1 MDGTVACA
9 PLSPPAPPPSGLPQ
23 PRTASRTRTTGETSV
38 EAAVDIDGAGSCEAC
53 TGVKF
58 IDHLIASLS
67 KHSMIDMRVRA
78 SSLDGI
84 GHHLIEDAA
93 ITVASA
99 IDEALGD
106 RSGIARFGHASVPMD
121 EALADASV
129 DLVRRRHCT
138 VDVPLRRDSIEG
150 VAREDLDHFL
160 RSLLEN
166 LDCCAHVSVRYG
178 ENDHHK
184 AEAAVKSLA
193 VALRAAASRD
203 PRRAGAQ
210 PSTKGS
216 M

>member
-1 MDGTVACA
+1 MGLDSGRA
-9 PLSPPAPPPSGLPQ
+9 PAPPR
-23 PRTASRTRTTGETSV
+23 PRTASRTRATAETSV
-38 EAAVDIDGAGSCEAC
+38 EVAAGIDGTGAC
-53 TGVKF
+53 TARTGVKF
-58 IDHLIASLS
+58 VDHLLASLS
-67 KHSMIDMRVRA
+67 KHSMIDLDVSAR
-78 SSLDGI
+78 SIDGI
-84 GHHLIEDAA
+84 EHHLVEDTA
-93 ITVASA
+93 IAVASA
-99 IDEALGD
+99 IDGALGD
-106 RSGIARFGHASVPMD
+106 RSGIARFGHASVPLD

-138 VDVPLRRDSIEG
+138 IDVPLGRERIEG
-150 VAREDLDHFL
+150 VAREDLGHFF

-166 LDCCAHVSVRYG
+166 LDCCVHLSVRYG

-203 PRRAGAQ
+203 PRRAGA

>member
-1 MDGTVACA
+1 MNKSGGGRARSMTPAGRA
-9 PLSPPAPPPSGLPQ
+9 PL
-23 PRTASRTRTTGETSV
+23 PRTASRTRKTGETHVKVS
-38 EAAVDIDGAGSCEAC
+38 ADVDGTGTCTAR
-53 TGVKF
+53 TGVAF
-58 IDHLIASLS
+58 IDHLLSSLS
-67 KHSMIDMRVRA
+67 KHSMIDLDVRA
-78 SSLDGI
+78 KSLDGI

-99 IDEALGD
+99 ISGALGN

-138 VDVPLRRDSIEG
+138 LDVPLRRDSVEG
-150 VAREDLDHFL
+150 VAREDLDHFF

-166 LDCCAHVSVRYG
+166 LDCCVHVSVRYG

-184 AEAAVKSLA
+184 AEAAIKSLA

-203 PRRAGAQ
+203 VLRAGP

>member
-1 MDGTVACA
+1 MDAER
-9 PLSPPAPPPSGLPQ
+9 SPPPPSGA
-23 PRTASRTRTTGETSV
+23 PRPRAARRTRTTGETSV
-38 EAAVDIDGAGSCEAC
+38 EAAASIDGTGSCSAR
-53 TGVKF
+53 TGVGF
-58 IDHLIASLS
+58 VDHLLASLS
-67 KHSMIDMRVRA
+67 KHSLIDLDVSAR
-78 SSLDGI
+78 SLDGI
-84 GHHLIEDAA
+84 GHHLVEDTA

-129 DLVRRRHCT
+129 DLVRRRHCAI
-138 VDVPLRRDSIEG
+138 DVPLRREEIEG
-150 VAREDLDHFL
+150 VAREDLDHFF

-166 LDCCAHVSVRYG
+166 LDCCVHLSVRYG

-203 PRRAGAQ
+203 PRRGGP
-210 PSTKGS
+210 PSTKGN

>member
-1 MDGTVACA
+1 MEAEQG
-9 PLSPPAPPPSGLPQ
+9 PRPPAGR
-23 PRTASRTRTTGETSV
+23 PRAASRARTTGETSV
-38 EAAVDIDGAGSCEAC
+38 EAAARIDGTGSCSAR
-53 TGVKF
+53 TGVGF
-58 IDHLIASLS
+58 VDHLLASLS
-67 KHSMIDMRVRA
+67 KHSLIDLDVSAR
-78 SSLDGI
+78 SLDGI
-84 GHHLIEDAA
+84 GHHLVEDTA

-138 VDVPLRRDSIEG
+138 IDVPLRREEIEG
-150 VAREDLDHFL
+150 VAREDLDHFF

-166 LDCCAHVSVRYG
+166 LDCCVHLSVRYG

-203 PRRAGAQ
+203 PRRGGP
-210 PSTKGS
+210 PSTKGN

>member
-1 MDGTVACA
+1 MTAA
-9 PLSPPAPPPSGLPQ
+9 PA
-23 PRTASRTRTTGETSV
+23 RRVASRTRTTGETSI
-38 EAAVDIDGAGSCEAC
+38 EASADIDGTGTCTAR
-53 TGVKF
+53 TGVAF
-58 IDHLIASLS
+58 IDHLLSSFS
-67 KHSMIDMRVRA
+67 KHSMIDLDVRA
-78 SSLDGI
+78 ESHDGI

-93 ITVASA
+93 ITAASA
-99 IDEALGD
+99 VSGALGD

-129 DLVRRRHCT
+129 DLVKRRHCT
-138 VDVPLRRDSIEG
+138 LDIPLRRDAVEG
-150 VAREDLDHFL
+150 VAREDLDHFF

-166 LDCCAHVSVRYG
+166 LDCCVHVSVRYG

-203 PRRAGAQ
+203 ARRPGLV